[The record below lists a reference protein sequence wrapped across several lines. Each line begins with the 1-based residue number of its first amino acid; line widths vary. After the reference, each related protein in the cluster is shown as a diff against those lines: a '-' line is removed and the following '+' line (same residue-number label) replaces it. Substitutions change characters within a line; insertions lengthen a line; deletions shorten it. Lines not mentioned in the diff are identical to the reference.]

1 MVTLSYLG
9 LGDMGR
15 MQCTCSQLYNKR
27 IIFQRAMML
36 QDVVFLSRGAWGASD
51 IVRRKGAKEAQKE
64 DSYDNEMASKVR
76 GNVPSPK
83 SALYVI

>member
-1 MVTLSYLG
+1 
-9 LGDMGR
+9 
-15 MQCTCSQLYNKR
+15 
-27 IIFQRAMML
+27 ML
-36 QDVVFLSRGAWGASD
+36 RTWYFFPGERGASD